1 MTERTDHAAERILER
16 QNAIIELDENEE
28 EKTQPQ
34 PSSNTN
40 ILPIE
45 QSPVI
50 QPEPAAI
57 NSSPNVLSGDNE
69 VDVDIEPDVKNN
81 ATHIHLCSCSIV
93 FNCFTRNSVAK
104 N

>member
-1 MTERTDHAAERILER
+1 MAEHPEHATERDLER
-16 QNAIIELDENEE
+16 QSAILDLHENEE
-28 EKTQPQ
+28 EKTLQQPL
-34 PSSNTN
+34 PNTN
-40 ILPIE
+40 TLPIE
-45 QSPVI
+45 QSLVI

-81 ATHIHLCSCSIV
+81 ATHIHLCSCSVV

>member
-1 MTERTDHAAERILER
+1 MAERPDHATERILYR
-16 QNAIIELDENEE
+16 QNAILDLHKNEE
-28 EKTQPQ
+28 EKTLQLPL
-34 PSSNTN
+34 PNTN
-40 ILPIE
+40 TLPIE

-81 ATHIHLCSCSIV
+81 ATHIHLCSCSVV